1 MLFVTLKITK
11 LQNVNESSKDINVN
25 INKSDA
31 ETSSNRDTK
40 SNECQYIVLDD
51 EILENLLDIT

>member
-25 INKSDA
+25 IHKSDA
-31 ETSSNRDTK
+31 ETSPNRDTK